1 MTKTLLSILIALVF
15 VFGAAGVTVAAAQ
28 QSQPGE
34 PLYTLRTWS
43 AQMLHQQD
51 KMEIS
56 GQGGQTIQTQS
67 RIHEPEIIQP
77 QILEQAE
84 HTIQTQSGN
93 HEIEITQTPQ
103 SPAPLDICDQAGTNG
118 QCGSDQH
125 VGADYANDHPHR
137 DHGNDRTNHQNGG
150 PNHDNDSS
158 EHQNSGTNQQ
168 NGGSNHENDG
178 TNHENDGSD
187 HEQNDH

>member
-15 VFGAAGVTVAAAQ
+15 VFGAAGVTVVAAQ

-34 PLYTLRTWS
+34 SLYALRTWS
-43 AQMLHQQD
+43 TQMLHQQD

-56 GQGGQTIQTQS
+56 GRVGQTIQTQS
-67 RIHEPEIIQP
+67 RIHEPEMIQS

-84 HTIQTQSGN
+84 HMIQTQSGI

-103 SPAPLDICDQAGTNG
+103 SPAPLDVGEQPGTNG
-118 QCGSDQH
+118 QCGSCQL
-125 VGADYANDHPHR
+125 VGADHANDHPHE
-137 DHGNDRTNHQNGG
+137 DQGND
-150 PNHDNDSS
+150 
-158 EHQNSGTNQQ
+158 GTNQQ

-178 TNHENDGSD
+178 SD